1 MPEFGL
7 RLGAAVGLIQL
18 YRVGACPQYIDE
30 IGHELDVTADSSSI
44 DYLIQ
49 LNRVPPD
56 VGAQLRAWRGL
67 LPGVRM
73 RKVQQP
79 LREHILDVWLAR
91 GAIVVTAALNAILI
105 NKLSFVPWWLGSTVE
120 LTLLVPLSIATAWT
134 HVRMRRATTEHH
146 WASIHRHSQ
155 IIRWAALFLTAIITL
170 INFEALRA
178 VLHALL
184 YGTKGANG
192 QTLLIDALNI
202 WFTNVVVFAL
212 WFWNLDGGGP
222 ARRAVKLYKEPDFMF
237 PQMATNLPGYESWVP
252 GFLDYLFVS
261 FTNATAFS
269 PTDSVPL
276 SVRSKLLF
284 MVESC
289 ASLLTVG
296 LVAARAV
303 NILS

>member
-1 MPEFGL
+1 VSKIE
-7 RLGAAVGLIQL
+7 
-18 YRVGACPQYIDE
+18 
-30 IGHELDVTADSSSI
+30 
-44 DYLIQ
+44 
-49 LNRVPPD
+49 
-56 VGAQLRAWRGL
+56 
-67 LPGVRM
+67 
-73 RKVQQP
+73 QP
-79 LREHILDVWLAR
+79 VKLHFFDVWLAR
-91 GAIVVTAALNAILI
+91 GAIVVTAALNAFLI
-105 NKLSFVPWWLGSTVE
+105 NKLSAVPWWLGSTVE
-120 LTLLVPLSIATAWT
+120 LALLVPLSVATAWT
-134 HVRMRRATTEHH
+134 HVRIRGATSEHH
-146 WASIHRHSQ
+146 WASIRRHMLW
-155 IIRWAALFLTAIITL
+155 IHWAALFLTAVITI
-170 INFEALRA
+170 INFEALHG

-184 YGTKGANG
+184 YGAKGATG

-222 ARRAVKLYKEPDFMF
+222 ATRPVKVQIDQDFLF
-237 PQMATNLPGYESWVP
+237 PQMMANFPCYKNWSP

-269 PTDSVPL
+269 PTDTMPM

-284 MVESC
+284 MVEAF